1 MRKVLFQIHLWTG
14 IIIGL
19 YVVVVCVT
27 GSALVFRIDLQ
38 RATFPHLFTPT
49 GGEPLPAATILERV
63 QAAFPADRVSGID
76 APTSGRPTTLAY
88 VVRGNRFLTILVD
101 PATGRVL
108 GELPDAWVIRT
119 LQDLHFNLLAGRT
132 GRVVNGAGAAL
143 LLVMCGTGLVIW
155 WPGFATWRRGF
166 TIEFRRSWTRI
177 NREFHGAIGIWTVL
191 LIAMWAVTGVYFVF
205 PSSFRSALN
214 TFVPLTVADTPT
226 SAPAGAADALAKP
239 TWHELVARAEHE
251 APGQFVQRVV
261 LPSTER
267 AAFLVM
273 FSRVRPMP
281 VGREHLTPVY
291 LDQYTGGVLKTV
303 PRSGRTVGDVVM
315 DWMVPF
321 HVGGLGGTGLRVIW
335 AILALL
341 PPLLVVTGFIMWWTR
356 VVRPRWSAVRSS
368 RSHVPLKPIAGIILL
383 LSIPCVSGAQESRI
397 EVQATGEH
405 VLVSGDTPESAR
417 QFALIAAHR
426 QAVRDLVS
434 AVQSRVD
441 LAPLQ
446 LTPAQLSAYVAALID
461 SDDSAIA
468 AASPAASRL
477 RVTLRASFPAAGIL
491 ERLSALHK
499 DEDAARAVFTAFMQS
514 ERLSAYIAE
523 QTGRRGPALSNSSA
537 AAIVTEQLKAATSWN
552 AKRLIARGAAALA
565 RTELS
570 TIGGRTPSAEGRRRA
585 KEFIDGALA
594 LEPDSPEAHTLLGDW
609 YVDAEQPD
617 AAEAEYRRAIAGNV
631 NYAPGRTKVAEAL
644 RLQGKFPEAT
654 TELREAIR
662 IDPTFAQAHS
672 DLGMILRAERKV
684 PEAIAEYREAIRLD
698 PRSTDALNG
707 LAITLAGAGQ
717 PEEAVATFKAI
728 VAIDPDSTIGYYNL
742 ATVLADLDR
751 DVESAAAL
759 REVIRI
765 NPSHYNARY
774 NLGELLRLEGKY
786 DDSVA
791 QFREYLRLAP
801 ETPQNRRNI
810 ERAKQF
816 IQKFA
821 NP

>member
-1 MRKVLFQIHLWTG
+1 LIAA
-14 IIIGL
+14 
-19 YVVVVCVT
+19 VV
-27 GSALVFRIDLQ
+27 
-38 RATFPHLFTPT
+38 
-49 GGEPLPAATILERV
+49 
-63 QAAFPADRVSGID
+63 
-76 APTSGRPTTLAY
+76 
-88 VVRGNRFLTILVD
+88 FLTTPGRLFAQS
-101 PATGRVL
+101 PA
-108 GELPDAWVIRT
+108 I
-119 LQDLHFNLLAGRT
+119 
-132 GRVVNGAGAAL
+132 
-143 LLVMCGTGLVIW
+143 
-155 WPGFATWRRGF
+155 
-166 TIEFRRSWTRI
+166 S
-177 NREFHGAIGIWTVL
+177 
-191 LIAMWAVTGVYFVF
+191 
-205 PSSFRSALN
+205 
-214 TFVPLTVADTPT
+214 
-226 SAPAGAADALAKP
+226 
-239 TWHELVARAEHE
+239 
-251 APGQFVQRVV
+251 
-261 LPSTER
+261 
-267 AAFLVM
+267 
-273 FSRVRPMP
+273 
-281 VGREHLTPVY
+281 
-291 LDQYTGGVLKTV
+291 
-303 PRSGRTVGDVVM
+303 
-315 DWMVPF
+315 
-321 HVGGLGGTGLRVIW
+321 
-335 AILALL
+335 
-341 PPLLVVTGFIMWWTR
+341 
-356 VVRPRWSAVRSS
+356 
-368 RSHVPLKPIAGIILL
+368 
-383 LSIPCVSGAQESRI
+383 
-397 EVQATGEH
+397 VQATGEH
-405 VLVSGDTPESAR
+405 ILVTGDTPESAR

-426 QAVRDLVS
+426 QAVRDMVS
-434 AVQSRVD
+434 ALQSRVD

-446 LTPAQLSAYVAALID
+446 LTHAQLSAYVDALID

-523 QTGRRGPALSNSSA
+523 QTGRRGPALSNSGA
-537 AAIVTEQLKAATSWN
+537 AAIVAEQLKAATSWN

-570 TIGGRTPSAEGRRRA
+570 TIGGRTPSVEGRRRA

-594 LEPDSPEAHTLLGDW
+594 LEPDSAEAHTLLGDW

-617 AAEAEYRRAIAGNV
+617 AAETEYRRAIAGNA

-662 IDPTFAQAHS
+662 IDPKFAQAHS

-698 PRSTDALNG
+698 PRSTEALNG

-742 ATVLADLDR
+742 ATVLANLDR